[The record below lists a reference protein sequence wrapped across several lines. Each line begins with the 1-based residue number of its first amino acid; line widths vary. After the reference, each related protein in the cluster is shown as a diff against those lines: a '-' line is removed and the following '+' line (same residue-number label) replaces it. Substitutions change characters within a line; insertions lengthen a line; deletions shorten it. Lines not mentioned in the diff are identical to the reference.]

1 MRFETVK
8 KQETLQNT
16 IKRIFISMEIQ
27 RKNTV

>member
-8 KQETLQNT
+8 KQETLQTT

>member
-16 IKRIFISMEIQ
+16 LKRIFISMEIQ